1 MASIEKSQTN
11 QFSLLA
17 HYLCIM
23 KLSATRVHAF
33 TGHQGAVYTVAEGT
47 QEGCVISA
55 GSDRQIAEWNPGTPQ
70 AAKLL
75 ARSAGVV
82 YSLLKLPNEP
92 ILLIGNDQG
101 GIHVVDL
108 QKKAEVKYLLA
119 HTKGVFHLNFDAQRN
134 TVIASGA
141 DGNLTSWDVS
151 TFHCHK
157 EIYIC
162 EAKIRR
168 TAFNHDFS
176 LLAVAC
182 GDGNIRILDAETLE
196 LIHVFTAH
204 KQSVNTVSFSPDGR
218 YLLSGS
224 KDAHL
229 SVWDSKNWTLIHSIP
244 AHNFAIYDIVWHS
257 EGNWFATGSRDKTI
271 KIWDATHFEVLL
283 RIDKDKH
290 QGHINSVNS
299 LFWLPNSNL
308 IASASDDRAVMLW
321 EIEISA

>member
-1 MASIEKSQTN
+1 MEKPQQN
-11 QFSLLA
+11 QFFLVA
-17 HYLCIM
+17 DYLCLM
-23 KLSATRVHAF
+23 KLSAIRVHAF
-33 TGHQGAVYTVAEGT
+33 TGHQGAVYTVAGGT
-47 QEGCVISA
+47 QEDFFISA
-55 GSDRQIAEWNPGTPQ
+55 GSDRQIAEWNPATPQ
-70 AAKLL
+70 TAKLL

-82 YSLLKLPNEP
+82 YSLLLLNNEP

-119 HTKGVFHLNFDAQRN
+119 HTKGVFHLNFDVKRN
-134 TVIASGA
+134 NVIAAGA
-141 DGNLTSWDVS
+141 DGNLTSWNIS
-151 TFHCHK
+151 EFHCHK
-157 EIYIC
+157 EVFLC

-196 LIHVFTAH
+196 ILHVISAH
-204 KQSVNTVSFSPDGR
+204 KQSVNTVSFSPDDN

-229 SVWDSKNWTLIHSIP
+229 SVWDTKSWTLIQSIP
-244 AHNFAIYDIVWHS
+244 AHNYAIYDIVWHS
-257 EGNWFATGSRDKTI
+257 DGNWFATGSRDKTI
-271 KIWDATHFEVLL
+271 KIWDATNFEVLL

-299 LFWLPNSNL
+299 LFWLPNSNRL
-308 IASASDDRAVMLW
+308 ASASDDRAVMLW
-321 EIEISA
+321 EIKATE